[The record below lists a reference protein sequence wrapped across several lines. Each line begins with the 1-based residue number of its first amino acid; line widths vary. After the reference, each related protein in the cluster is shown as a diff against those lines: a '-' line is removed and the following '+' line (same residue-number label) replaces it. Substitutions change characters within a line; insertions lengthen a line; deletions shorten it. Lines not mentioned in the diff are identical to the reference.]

1 MPELILDIRDLCVD
15 YVTDEGPVRAIDH
28 LDLSAARGEVLGV
41 AGESGSGK
49 TTLAKAIM
57 RILPPPA
64 VITGGEILFK
74 GRDILAMGEDELR
87 KMRWREI
94 SMVFQSAMDA
104 LNPVISVGEQ
114 IMDTLLAHGAGPME
128 SHVGPGDEQIAGTLL
143 THGAGPAESP
153 TLPVGEQIVDTL
165 LAHDAGSA
173 EWARDRAGRLMDL
186 VGIPRDRLDSF
197 AHQLSGGMRQRVG
210 IALALAMRPSVV
222 ILDEPTTALDVIVE
236 REILERIREL
246 QKELGFAVIF
256 ITHDLARML
265 QVADRVAVFYAARL
279 AEVGPARELRKS
291 PRHPYTEG
299 LLRAFPS
306 VRPGGPAPVSIPGQ
320 PASLRH
326 PPSGCRF
333 HPRCPVA
340 IDVCPTKQPG
350 PTRIGPGHVAFCYRA
365 EE

>member
-1 MPELILDIRDLCVD
+1 MPEPTIDIRDLCVD
-15 YVTDEGPVRAIDH
+15 YVTDEGSVRAIDH
-28 LDLSAARGEVLGV
+28 LDLAVGRGEVLGI

-74 GRDILAMGEDELR
+74 GRDILSMDEEELR

-128 SHVGPGDEQIAGTLL
+128 SHVSPGEEQIAG
-143 THGAGPAESP
+143 
-153 TLPVGEQIVDTL
+153 TL
-165 LAHDAGSA
+165 LAHDAGSS
-173 EWARDRAGRLMDL
+173 EWVRGRACRLLDL
-186 VGIPRDRLDSF
+186 VGIARDRLDSF

-236 REILERIREL
+236 REILGRIREL
-246 QKELGFAVIF
+246 QRELGFAVIF

-265 QVADRVAVFYAARL
+265 QVSDRVAIFYAARL
-279 AEVGPARELRKS
+279 AEIGPADELRKS
-291 PRHPYTEG
+291 PRHPYTNG

-306 VRPGGPAPVSIPGQ
+306 VKPGGPEPVSIPGQ
-320 PASLRH
+320 PASLRS

-333 HPRCPVA
+333 HPRCPRA
-340 IDVCPTKQPG
+340 IDVCREKQPG
-350 PTRIGPGHVAFCYRA
+350 PIEIGPGHIAACHLA
-365 EE
+365 K

>member
-1 MPELILDIRDLCVD
+1 MPDLILDIRDLCID
-15 YVTDEGPVRAIDH
+15 YVTEEGPVRAIDH
-28 LDLSAARGEVLGV
+28 LDLSVEPGEVLGI

-49 TTLAKAIM
+49 TTLAKALM

-74 GRDILAMGEDELR
+74 GRDILAMDDEELR
-87 KMRWREI
+87 QMRWREI

-114 IMDTLLAHGAGPME
+114 IMDTLLAHGDGPME
-128 SHVGPGDEQIAGTLL
+128 SHVGPGDEQVAGAMAM
-143 THGAGPAESP
+143 HGAGPVANP
-153 TLPVGEQIVDTL
+153 TIPVGEQIVDTL

-173 EWARDRAGRLMDL
+173 EWAMDRARRLLDL
-186 VGIPRDRLDSF
+186 VDIPRDRIDSF

-210 IALALAMRPSVV
+210 IALALAMRPSIV

-246 QKELGFAVIF
+246 QRELGFAVIF

-265 QVADRVAVFYAARL
+265 QVSDRVAVFYAARL
-279 AEVGPARELRKS
+279 AEVGPADELRKS
-291 PRHPYTEG
+291 PSHPYTDG

-306 VRPGGPAPVSIPGQ
+306 VKPGGPEPVSIPGQ
-320 PASLRH
+320 PASLRR

-333 HPRCPVA
+333 HPRCPLAV
-340 IDVCPTKQPG
+340 DVCREKQPG
-350 PTRIGPGHVAFCYRA
+350 PIEIGPGHIAVCHLAK
-365 EE
+365 

>member
-1 MPELILDIRDLCVD
+1 MPEPTIDIRDLCVD

-28 LDLSAARGEVLGV
+28 LDLTVEAGEVLGI

-49 TTLAKAIM
+49 TTLAMALM

-74 GRDILAMGEDELR
+74 GRDILSMDDDDLR

-128 SHVGPGDEQIAGTLL
+128 SHLSPGEEQIAGALMARGT
-143 THGAGPAESP
+143 GPLESP

-173 EWARDRAGRLMDL
+173 EWARERAGRLMDL
-186 VGIPRDRLDSF
+186 VGIPRDRLGSF

-246 QKELGFAVIF
+246 QRELGFAVIF

-265 QVADRVAVFYAARL
+265 QVSDRIAVFYAARL
-279 AEVGPARELRKS
+279 AEVAPAQELRRA

-299 LLRAFPS
+299 LLKAFPS
-306 VRPGGPAPVSIPGQ
+306 VRPGGPKPASIPGQ
-320 PASLRH
+320 PASLLR

-333 HPRCPVA
+333 HPRCPRA
-340 IDVCPTKQPG
+340 IDICHEKQPG
-350 PTRIGPGHVAFCYRA
+350 PIEVGPGHVAACHLA
-365 EE
+365 K

>member
-1 MPELILDIRDLCVD
+1 VPEPILHIRDLCVD
-15 YVTDEGPVRAIDH
+15 YVTDEGPVRAIDR
-28 LDLSAARGEVLGV
+28 LDLTVEPGEVLGI

-74 GRDILAMGEDELR
+74 GRDILAMDDEDLR

-128 SHVGPGDEQIAGTLL
+128 SHVSPGEEQIAGTLL

-153 TLPVGEQIVDTL
+153 TLAVGEQIVDTI

-173 EWARDRAGRLMDL
+173 EWARERAGRLMDL

-246 QKELGFAVIF
+246 QRELGFAVIF

-265 QVADRVAVFYAARL
+265 QVSDRVAVFYAARL
-279 AEVGPARELRKS
+279 AEVGPAQVIRKS

-306 VRPGGPAPVSIPGQ
+306 VKPGGPSPVSIPGQ
-320 PASLRH
+320 PASLRR

-333 HPRCPVA
+333 HPRCPRA
-340 IDVCPTKQPG
+340 IDVCPKEQPG
-350 PTRIGPGHVAFCYRA
+350 PIEVGPGHIAACHLA
-365 EE
+365 E

>member
-1 MPELILDIRDLCVD
+1 MPEPVMNIRDLCVD

-28 LDLSAARGEVLGV
+28 LDLTLKPGEVLGI

-74 GRDILAMGEDELR
+74 GRDILGMDDEALR

-114 IMDTLLAHGAGPME
+114 I
-128 SHVGPGDEQIAGTLL
+128 
-143 THGAGPAESP
+143 
-153 TLPVGEQIVDTL
+153 VDTL

-173 EWARDRAGRLMDL
+173 EWARGRAGKLLDL

-210 IALALAMRPSVV
+210 IALALAMRPSIV

-236 REILERIREL
+236 REILERIRGL
-246 QKELGFAVIF
+246 QRELGFAVVF

-265 QVADRVAVFYAARL
+265 QVSDRVAIFYAARL
-279 AEVGPARELRKS
+279 AEVGPADELRKA
-291 PRHPYTEG
+291 PRHPYTDG

-306 VRPGGPAPVSIPGQ
+306 VKPGGPDPVSIPGQ
-320 PASLRH
+320 PASLRS
-326 PPSGCRF
+326 PPTGCRF
-333 HPRCPVA
+333 HPRCPRA
-340 IDVCPTKQPG
+340 IDVCRTKQPG
-350 PTRIGPGHVAFCYRA
+350 PIEIGPGHIAACHLA
-365 EE
+365 K

>member
-1 MPELILDIRDLCVD
+1 MPDPILDIRGLCVD
-15 YVTDEGPVRAIDH
+15 YVTEEGPVRAIDR
-28 LDLSAARGEVLGV
+28 LDLSVAPGEVLGI

-49 TTLAKAIM
+49 TTLAKALM

-74 GRDILAMGEDELR
+74 GRDILAMDDEELR
-87 KMRWREI
+87 RMRWREI

-114 IMDTLLAHGAGPME
+114 IMDTLLAHGARPKE
-128 SHVGPGDEQIAGTLL
+128 SHVRPGEEQVAGAMAL
-143 THGAGPAESP
+143 HGAGPVANP
-153 TLPVGEQIVDTL
+153 TIPVGEQIVDTL

-173 EWARDRAGRLMDL
+173 EWARDRARRLLDL

-210 IALALAMRPSVV
+210 IALALAMRPSIV

-246 QKELGFAVIF
+246 QRERGFAVIF

-265 QVADRVAVFYAARL
+265 QVSDRVAVFYAARL
-279 AEVGPARELRKS
+279 AEVGPANELRTS
-291 PRHPYTEG
+291 PRHPYTDG

-306 VRPGGPAPVSIPGQ
+306 VRPGGPEPVSIPGQ
-320 PASLRH
+320 PASLRR

-333 HPRCPVA
+333 HPRCPLAV
-340 IDVCPTKQPG
+340 DVCREKQPG
-350 PTRIGPGHVAFCYRA
+350 PIEIGPGHTAVCHLAK
-365 EE
+365 

>member
-1 MPELILDIRDLCVD
+1 MPEHTLDMRGLCVD

-28 LDLSAARGEVLGV
+28 LDLTVEPGEVLGV

-74 GRDILAMGEDELR
+74 GRDILDMDDEELR

-114 IMDTLLAHGAGPME
+114 IVDTLLAHEAGPME
-128 SHVGPGDEQIAGTLL
+128 SHVSPGDEQLAGSLL
-143 THGAGPAESP
+143 THGAGPTENP
-153 TLPVGEQIVDTL
+153 TIPVGEQIVDTL
-165 LAHDAGSA
+165 IAHDAGSP
-173 EWARDRAGRLMDL
+173 EWARGRACKLLDL

-210 IALALAMRPSVV
+210 IALALAMQPSVV

-236 REILERIREL
+236 RQILERIREL
-246 QKELGFAVIF
+246 QRELGFAVIF

-265 QVADRVAVFYAARL
+265 QVSDRVAIFYAARL
-279 AEVGPARELRKS
+279 AEVGPADELRVS
-291 PRHPYTEG
+291 PRHPYTDG

-306 VRPGGPAPVSIPGQ
+306 VKPGGREPVSIKGQ
-320 PASLRH
+320 PASLRN

-333 HPRCPVA
+333 HPRCPRA
-340 IDVCPTKQPG
+340 IDICSKKQPG
-350 PTRIGPGHVAFCYRA
+350 PTVIGPGHTVFCHLA
-365 EE
+365 K